1 MADLTSFWKMR
12 LFEEFSNNVLSN
24 TNSILAVY
32 FEVAFAFISPPKCNL
47 RHWEQTKWMNFQSD
61 ENKFYFKVSCCLE
74 LQKTYFL
81 PRQPNFLSHTWDS
94 KTFQKEPRPKSF
106 IRLLCKGQKNNNFR
120 AKRVNKFQTCWD
132 ARYLRLF
139 EQPFFPYNI
148 PQHLWPR
155 LHSTMRKTLTRSQC
169 PSKCEAW
176 HQRKNVGLEKWPS

>member
-1 MADLTSFWKMR
+1 MASFWKP
-12 LFEEFSNNVLSN
+12 EACGQTVLPDRSILIGQKLVENAKMEKFKWDILRNFQTIWSTN

-32 FEVAFAFISPPKCNL
+32 FEVAFAFISRPKCNL

-106 IRLLCKGQKNNNFR
+106 IRLLC
-120 AKRVNKFQTCWD
+120 AKVKRTTIFERSEKTNSKLVGTHAQ
-132 ARYLRLF
+132 RLKL
-139 EQPFFPYNI
+139 P
-148 PQHLWPR
+148 L
-155 LHSTMRKTLTRSQC
+155 
-169 PSKCEAW
+169 
-176 HQRKNVGLEKWPS
+176 

>member
-1 MADLTSFWKMR
+1 MIHGIWKSQKKSHSTLRAKRATFTFWVDKSLLKMPKMADLTSFWKMR

-24 TNSILAVY
+24 TNSISTVY
-32 FEVAFAFISPPKCNL
+32 FEVAFAFISRPKCNL

-106 IRLLCKGQKNNNFR
+106 IRLLC
-120 AKRVNKFQTCWD
+120 AKVKRTTIFERSEKTNSKLVGTHAQ
-132 ARYLRLF
+132 RLKL
-139 EQPFFPYNI
+139 P
-148 PQHLWPR
+148 L
-155 LHSTMRKTLTRSQC
+155 
-169 PSKCEAW
+169 
-176 HQRKNVGLEKWPS
+176 